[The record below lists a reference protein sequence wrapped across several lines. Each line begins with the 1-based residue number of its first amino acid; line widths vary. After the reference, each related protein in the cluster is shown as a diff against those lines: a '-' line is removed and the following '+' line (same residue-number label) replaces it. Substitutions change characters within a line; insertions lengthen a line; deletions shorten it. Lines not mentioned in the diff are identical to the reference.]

1 MATGPRPDLF
11 AQRRRP
17 AGVKFLDQGFLAT
30 SNWDPV
36 ADQHGS
42 YTAIYGTLVS
52 ALLALLIARSSPS
65 ASARC
70 SA

>member
-17 AGVKFLDQGFLAT
+17 AGVKFLDQGFLTT
-30 SNWDPV
+30 SNWDTV
-36 ADQHGS
+36 AEQHGAF
-42 YTAIYGTLVS
+42 TAIYGPLVS
-52 ALLALLIARSSPS
+52 ALLPLLIARSSPS
-65 ASARC
+65 ASAWC

>member
-17 AGVKFLDQGFLAT
+17 AGERFLDQGFLT
-30 SNWDPV
+30 ISNWDPV
-36 ADQHGS
+36 AEQHGAF
-42 YTAIYGTLVS
+42 TAIYGTLVG